1 MEILKHLILFV
12 LFCIPFLG
20 LLWLMVWLAIRDKVA
35 YLFSSCGIIFGIFLL
50 ILGWV
55 IEGGVA

>member
-20 LLWLMVWLAIRDKVA
+20 LLWLMVWLAIRDEVG
-35 YLFSSCGIIFGIFLL
+35 YLFALCGGAVGVLLL

-55 IEGGVA
+55 LEVGV